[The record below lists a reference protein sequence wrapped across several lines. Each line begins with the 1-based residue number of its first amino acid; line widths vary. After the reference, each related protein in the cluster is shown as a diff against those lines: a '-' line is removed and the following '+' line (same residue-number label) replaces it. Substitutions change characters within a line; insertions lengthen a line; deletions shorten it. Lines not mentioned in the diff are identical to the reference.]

1 MKRLLLVAAA
11 MLLAVSAFAADA
23 ADRDVLITSDGTVYS
38 IASERSED
46 GLSSSLVLTVQAGDK
61 TTHTVIPESNSGV
74 NDSPTLAYDGES
86 KALFVVWSRVSNAK
100 SSELLVTNYKLAN
113 DRWEPAT
120 VIDSG
125 RVVRSNVTIRF
136 TRQVP
141 MIQRDGT
148 YADASALML
157 HAAWW
162 QKAPSGAESPFYAVM
177 ALNHGLNPD
186 PDVRDLT
193 DLVSDRDSDE
203 PASSEFLHHV
213 ALLAGSTPN
222 SVDAV
227 FADPRTSSFYRL
239 TLTPII
245 NTRVHITVGVKG
257 PKLGGPKTLSF
268 DWSGRT
274 GTISSDD
281 GNTLIFTNTTADKV
295 RWLTLRN
302 GEWLPLQELV
312 LSNKVTV
319 EAAMAALAKMAA
331 SAE

>member
-1 MKRLLLVAAA
+1 MKPLLLVFAA
-11 MLLAVSAFAADA
+11 MLLAVSALAAD

-61 TTHTVIPESNSGV
+61 KTQSVIPESNSGV
-74 NDSPTLAYDGES
+74 NESPTLAYDADS
-86 KALFVVWSRVSNAK
+86 KALFVVWTRVSSAK
-100 SSELLVTNYKLAN
+100 SSELLVTNYKPAN

-120 VIDSG
+120 VIDSS

-136 TRQVP
+136 TRQVQ

-148 YADASALML
+148 YADTSALML

-162 QKAPSGAESPFYAVM
+162 QKAPTGAESPYYAVM
-177 ALNHGLNPD
+177 PLNHGLTPD
-186 PDVRDLT
+186 PDVHDLT
-193 DLVSDRDSDE
+193 DLVSDRDTGD
-203 PASSEFLHHV
+203 PASSDFLHHV
-213 ALLAGSTPN
+213 ALLAGPTPN

-227 FADPRTSSFYRL
+227 FANPRTSNFYRL
-239 TLTPII
+239 TLRPIV

-257 PKLGGPKTLSF
+257 PKLGGPHTLSF

-295 RWLTLRN
+295 RWLTFRN
-302 GEWLPLQELV
+302 GEWLPLQELA
-312 LSNKVTV
+312 LSDKVTV
-319 EAAMAALAKMAA
+319 NAAMAALAKMAA
-331 SAE
+331 SAD